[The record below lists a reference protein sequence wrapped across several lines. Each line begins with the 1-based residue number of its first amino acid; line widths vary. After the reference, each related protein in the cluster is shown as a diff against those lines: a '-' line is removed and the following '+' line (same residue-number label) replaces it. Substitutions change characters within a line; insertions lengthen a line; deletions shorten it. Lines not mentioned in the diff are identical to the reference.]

1 MTLRTDSQAQTRH
14 GPIAQLLISSSP
26 LGLILIL
33 YVAAAWISSPLE
45 RDLEAVN
52 RVGRAVSVIGPVK
65 GDMALFG
72 DVPTVWL
79 QALVTGP
86 LSAVLE
92 VAAALVYVTHFAA
105 IPLVTAVTWF
115 RARERYLFWIIAV
128 LVFTGIG
135 VTGYVLYPAAPPWM
149 AAELGVIGPVERTS
163 GAGWSHLAMPW
174 VGAVIE
180 GGQGLSNQVAA
191 MPSLHAG
198 ATLLVTLFVWASVSG
213 RWRWGLVGYV
223 VVMAWALVHTG
234 EHYVVDILAGWL
246 VAVAAV
252 TGTSMLRLRRDAT
265 AP

>member
-1 MTLRTDSQAQTRH
+1 M
-14 GPIAQLLISSSP
+14 
-26 LGLILIL
+26 
-33 YVAAAWISSPLE
+33 
-45 RDLEAVN
+45 
-52 RVGRAVSVIGPVK
+52 
-65 GDMALFG
+65 
-72 DVPTVWL
+72 
-79 QALVTGP
+79 
-86 LSAVLE
+86 
-92 VAAALVYVTHFAA
+92 
-105 IPLVTAVTWF
+105 
-115 RARERYLFWIIAV
+115 

-198 ATLLVTLFVWASVSG
+198 ATLLVALFVWASVSG